1 MGVAS
6 TNTIAYK
13 LVASGS
19 ILDLFDDEDILVSD
33 NITGLF
39 DVGTLPVDFSRTI
52 VLPATKKNN
61 AFFEHVYDI
70 SIEKNTTNIINF
82 CKSILSDELFQI
94 SGIEYIVKIFKIS
107 FCESNCCINFN
118 GF

>member
-1 MGVAS
+1 MAVTN

-52 VLPATKKNN
+52 VLPATKKNKMAIKIESFSKEEDYN
-61 AFFEHVYDI
+61 KAFKVLQANQLDI
-70 SIEKNTTNIINF
+70 PN
-82 CKSILSDELFQI
+82 Q
-94 SGIEYIVKIFKIS
+94 
-107 FCESNCCINFN
+107 
-118 GF
+118 

>member
-39 DVGTLPVDFSRTI
+39 DVGVLPADFSRTI

-61 AFFEHVYDI
+61 AFFEHAYDI
-70 SIEKNTTNIINF
+70 AIDEPYLFSTNTKVPAYLDFDGIY
-82 CKSILSDELFQI
+82 LA
-94 SGIEYIVKIFKIS
+94 SG
-107 FCESNCCINFN
+107 
-118 GF
+118 